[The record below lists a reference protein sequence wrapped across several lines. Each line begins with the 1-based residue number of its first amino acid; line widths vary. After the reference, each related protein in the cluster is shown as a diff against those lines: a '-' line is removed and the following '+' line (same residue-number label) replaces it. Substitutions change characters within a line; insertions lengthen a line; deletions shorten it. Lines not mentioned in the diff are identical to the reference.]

1 MSDQQPNAF
10 AEWRRECEAIE
21 RDMNRLI
28 TAGRPG
34 SEAERQVRTL
44 QFASLIERREAAAR
58 KLMPARKPM
67 PAAGAADPAATASQT

>member
-1 MSDQQPNAF
+1 MSDQQQNVF

-21 RDMNRLI
+21 REMDRLV
-28 TAGRPG
+28 TAGRPS

-58 KLMPARKPM
+58 KLMPARKP
-67 PAAGAADPAATASQT
+67 ARSAGASGAAAPSNS